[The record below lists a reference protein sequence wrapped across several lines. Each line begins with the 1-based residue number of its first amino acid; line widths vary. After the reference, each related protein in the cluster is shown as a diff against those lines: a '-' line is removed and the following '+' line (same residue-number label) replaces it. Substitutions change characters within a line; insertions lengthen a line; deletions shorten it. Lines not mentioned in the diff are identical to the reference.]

1 MERSDQLLRGCGGAA
16 VAVTMVAILVATVV
30 SPAFSWTENALS
42 NLGVTETAAG
52 TGLTVVLFNG
62 GLILGGLLGLGFAV
76 ALARAAISLAGR
88 ATALSF
94 GLAVVLMA
102 LVGVFPQNTSPHFP
116 VALGFYLLISV
127 TLWLD
132 GLTALGQ
139 GWRQRGMDAVSLGTA
154 NLVGWLVWGLTGPP
168 TRAGLA
174 IPEIWGALLFSAWTG
189 WISVGLL
196 RGRWLS
202 TDRDGRLDAGV

>member
-1 MERSDQLLRGCGGAA
+1 MEQGDRVLRGSGGAA
-16 VAVTMVAILVATVV
+16 VALTMVAILAATVV
-30 SPAFSWTENALS
+30 SPAFSWTGNALS

-62 GLILGGLLGLGFAV
+62 GLLLGGLLGLGFAV
-76 ALARAAISLAGR
+76 ALARTAVSLAGR
-88 ATALSF
+88 VTALSF
-94 GLAVVLMA
+94 GLAVVFMA

-132 GLTALGQ
+132 GLTALGR
-139 GWRQRGMDAVSLGTA
+139 GWRQRGIVAVSLGTA
-154 NLVGWLVWGLTGPP
+154 NLAGWLVWGLTGPP

-174 IPEIWGALLFSAWTG
+174 IPELWGAVLFSAWTG
-189 WISVGLL
+189 WVSIGIL
-196 RGRWLS
+196 RGRWVPTNRS
-202 TDRDGRLDAGV
+202 GRFDAEA

>member
-1 MERSDQLLRGCGGAA
+1 MDRGDRVLRGSGVAA
-16 VAVTMVAILVATVV
+16 VVLTMVAILVATVL
-30 SPAFSWTENALS
+30 SPAFSWTGNALS

-76 ALARAAISLAGR
+76 ALARAAVSLAGR

-94 GLAVVLMA
+94 GLAVVFMA
-102 LVGVFPQNTSPHFP
+102 LVGVFPQNTTPHFP
-116 VALGFYLLISV
+116 VALGFYLLVSV

-139 GWRQRGMDAVSLGTA
+139 GWRQRGLVAVTFGTA
-154 NLVGWLVWGLTGPP
+154 NLAGWLVWGLTGPP

-174 IPEIWGALLFSAWTG
+174 IPELWGALLFSVWTG

-196 RGRWLS
+196 RNRWLPS
-202 TDRDGRLDAGV
+202 DRTDQSDAGV

>member
-1 MERSDQLLRGCGGAA
+1 MEKGDQALRGSGVAA
-16 VAVTMVAILVATVV
+16 VVLTMVAILVATVA

-52 TGLTVVLFNG
+52 TGLTVILFNG

-76 ALARAAISLAGR
+76 ALARAAVSLAGR

-94 GLAVVLMA
+94 GLAVVFMA
-102 LVGVFPQNTSPHFP
+102 LVGVFPQDTSPHFP

-132 GLTALGQ
+132 GLAALGQ
-139 GWRQRGMDAVSLGTA
+139 GWRQRGLVAVALGTA
-154 NLVGWLVWGLTGPP
+154 NLAGWLVWGLTGPP

-174 IPEIWGALLFSAWTG
+174 IPELWGALLFSVWTG

-196 RGRWLS
+196 RGRWARGPDS
-202 TDRDGRLDAGV
+202 RSQPVP